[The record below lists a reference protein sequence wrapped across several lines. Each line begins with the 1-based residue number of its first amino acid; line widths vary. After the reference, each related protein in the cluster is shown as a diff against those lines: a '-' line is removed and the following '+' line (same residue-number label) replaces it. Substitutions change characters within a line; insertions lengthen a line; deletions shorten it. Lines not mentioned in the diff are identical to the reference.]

1 MNLRSRNK
9 VDPSFNMSSMTDLVF
24 LLLIFFMI
32 LTTMVKSNN
41 VMSIQLP
48 KSTSTEKSKSKIFR
62 VSIDKDLNYYFQKT
76 KVPYEDLDGLLKANV
91 VPEADAKVEI
101 AVDESVPH
109 KYFVEIADLVSI
121 QNGLKMVLVT
131 QNKPAK

>member
-1 MNLRSRNK
+1 MNIRGRNK
-9 VDPSFNMSSMTDLVF
+9 VESNFNMSSMTDLVF

-41 VMSIQLP
+41 VMTIKLP
-48 KSTSTEKSKSKIFR
+48 TASTKEKPAGKTFR
-62 VSIDKDLNYYFQKT
+62 ISIDKDINYYWNKQ
-76 KVPYEDLDGLLKANV
+76 KVPFESLDGLLKENLTNL
-91 VPEADAKVEI
+91 PDAKVEI

-121 QNGLKMVLVT
+121 QNGFRMVLVT
-131 QNKPAK
+131 QNKK